1 MKHDR
6 ATPTAD
12 KLILLMAMAVI
23 ALIAAAQTMDYN
35 HQVEDCMLDSFA
47 DPTSHAELNEIAA
60 HCGANPADY
69 AGYFKIE
76 EK

>member
-23 ALIAAAQTMDYN
+23 ALIAAAHDN
-35 HQVEDCMLDSFA
+35 GL
-47 DPTSHAELNEIAA
+47 
-60 HCGANPADY
+60 
-69 AGYFKIE
+69 
-76 EK
+76 